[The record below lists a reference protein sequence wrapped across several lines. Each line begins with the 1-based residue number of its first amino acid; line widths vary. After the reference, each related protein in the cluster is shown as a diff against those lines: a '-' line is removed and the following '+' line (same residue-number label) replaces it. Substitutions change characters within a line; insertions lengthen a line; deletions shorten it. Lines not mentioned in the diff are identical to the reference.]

1 MLKNKNGDVAVMPAG
16 SKKLKNFSRDKLL
29 TEHIP
34 MFVMLAPFFIFF
46 LIFTILPIASSI
58 VLSFTSYDMIA
69 APKFVGID
77 NYRRMMVE
85 DATFGT
91 TVKNTLVFAIIAG
104 PLGFLFSFVLAW
116 FVNEF
121 EPKVRAVLSFMFYA
135 PSLVGNA
142 YFIWKVAFSGDSYG
156 YINSLLLSL
165 GITTEPIVW
174 LKTEAYLMPIVIIVQ
189 LWQSMGVSF
198 LSNISGLQNVSRDMY
213 EAGAIDGIRN
223 RWQELRYITLPAMG
237 PMLLFSAVMQIQSS
251 FSASTIMIEL
261 AGYPSKGNAVDTIVS
276 FMSDMATVRYELGY
290 ACAMSVVLFIMM
302 VAARLII
309 GKVLK
314 MFEK

>member
-1 MLKNKNGDVAVMPAG
+1 
-16 SKKLKNFSRDKLL
+16 
-29 TEHIP
+29 
-34 MFVMLAPFFIFF
+34 
-46 LIFTILPIASSI
+46 
-58 VLSFTSYDMIA
+58 
-69 APKFVGID
+69 
-77 NYRRMMVE
+77 MMVE

>member
-1 MLKNKNGDVAVMPAG
+1 MSKNSSAAMPAA
-16 SKKLKNFSRDKLL
+16 SKKLSSYSRDKLI

-34 MFVMLAPFFIFF
+34 MLVMLAPFLIFF
-46 LIFTILPIASSI
+46 FVFTIIPIFSSI
-58 VLSFTSYDMIA
+58 ALSFTSYDMIA
-69 APKFVGID
+69 NPKFVWLD
-77 NYRRMMVE
+77 NYRRMIVE
-85 DATFGT
+85 DATFSV
-91 TVKNTLVFAIIAG
+91 TVRNTLIFALIAG
-104 PLGFLFSFVLAW
+104 PLGLLLSFVLAW

-121 EPKVRAVLSFMFYA
+121 EPKTRAVLSFMFYA

-142 YFIWKVAFSGDSYG
+142 YFIWKVAFAGDSYG
-156 YINSLLLSL
+156 YINSFLMSF
-165 GITTEPIVW
+165 GIITEPIQY
-174 LKTEAYLMPIVIIVQ
+174 LKTEAYLMPIIIVVQ

-223 RWQELRYITLPAMG
+223 RWQELRYITLPAMQ

-261 AGYPSKGNAVDTIVS
+261 AGYPSKGYAVDSIVS
-276 FMSDMATVRYELGY
+276 LMTDMATVRYELGY

-302 VAARLII
+302 VAARLIV

>member
-1 MLKNKNGDVAVMPAG
+1 MFKNKNDNAAMPAA
-16 SKKLKNFSRDKLL
+16 SKKLSSFSRDKLV

-34 MFVMLAPFFIFF
+34 MLTMLAPFLIFF
-46 LIFTILPIASSI
+46 FVFTILPIFSSI
-58 VLSFTSYDMIA
+58 ALSFTSYDMISSA
-69 APKFVGID
+69 KFIGIE
-77 NYRRMMVE
+77 NYRRMIVE
-85 DATFGT
+85 DATFSV
-91 TVKNTLVFAIIAG
+91 TVRNTLIFAIIAG

-121 EPKVRAVLSFMFYA
+121 TPKVRAVLSFMFYA

-156 YINSLLLSL
+156 YINSFLLSL
-165 GITTEPIVW
+165 GIITQPIVW
-174 LKTEAYLMPIVIIVQ
+174 LKTEAYLMTIVIVVQ

-223 RWQELRYITLPAMG
+223 RWQELRYITLPAMQ

-276 FMSDMATVRYELGY
+276 LMTDMATVRYELGY

-302 VAARLII
+302 VTARLLV
-309 GKVLK
+309 GKILK

>member
-1 MLKNKNGDVAVMPAG
+1 MFKNKNDKASMPEA
-16 SKKLKNFSRDKLL
+16 SRKLSSFSRDKLL

-34 MFVMLAPFFIFF
+34 MLTMLAPFLIFF
-46 LIFTILPIASSI
+46 FMFTIIPIFASI
-58 VLSFTSYDMIA
+58 GLSFTSYDMISNA
-69 APKFVGID
+69 KFIGIE
-77 NYRRMMVE
+77 NYRRMIVE
-85 DATFGT
+85 DTTFSV
-91 TVKNTLVFAIIAG
+91 TVRNTLIFAIIAG
-104 PLGFLFSFVLAW
+104 PLGFLLSFVLAW

-121 EPKVRAVLSFMFYA
+121 TPKVRAFLSFMFYA

-156 YINSLLLSL
+156 YINSFLLSL
-165 GITTEPIVW
+165 GIITQPIVW
-174 LKTEAYLMPIVIIVQ
+174 LKTEAYLMTIVIIVQ

-223 RWQELRYITLPAMG
+223 RWQELRYITLPAMQ

-276 FMSDMATVRYELGY
+276 LMTDMATVRYELGY
-290 ACAMSVVLFIMM
+290 ACAMSVVLFVMM
-302 VAARLII
+302 VAARLLV
-309 GKVLK
+309 GKLLK

>member
-1 MLKNKNGDVAVMPAG
+1 MFKNKNKQAMPEA
-16 SKKLKNFSRDKLL
+16 SKKLSSFSRDKLL

-34 MFVMLAPFFIFF
+34 MLTMLAPFLLFF
-46 LIFTILPIASSI
+46 FVFTILPIFSSI
-58 VLSFTSYDMIA
+58 ALSFTSYDMISN
-69 APKFVGID
+69 PKFIWID
-77 NYRRMMVE
+77 NYRRMIVE
-85 DATFGT
+85 DTTFSV
-91 TVKNTLVFAIIAG
+91 TVRNTLIFAIIAG

-121 EPKVRAVLSFMFYA
+121 TPKVRAFLSFMFYA

-156 YINSLLLSL
+156 YINSFLLSL
-165 GITTEPIVW
+165 GIITQPIVW
-174 LKTEAYLMPIVIIVQ
+174 LKTEAYLMTIVIVVQ

-223 RWQELRYITLPAMG
+223 RWQELRYITLPAMQ

-276 FMSDMATVRYELGY
+276 LMTDMATVRYELGY
-290 ACAMSVVLFIMM
+290 ACAMSVVLFVMM
-302 VAARLII
+302 VAARLIV

>member
-1 MLKNKNGDVAVMPAG
+1 MFKSKNNQGMPAA
-16 SKKLKNFSRDKLL
+16 SRKLSSFSRDKLVK
-29 TEHIP
+29 EHIP
-34 MFVMLAPFFIFF
+34 MLTMLAPFLIFF
-46 LIFTILPIASSI
+46 FVFTIIPIFASI
-58 VLSFTSYDMIA
+58 ALSFTSYDMISSA
-69 APKFVGID
+69 KFIGID
-77 NYRRMMVE
+77 NYRRMIVE
-85 DATFGT
+85 DSTFSV
-91 TVKNTLVFAIIAG
+91 TVRNTLIFAIIAG
-104 PLGFLFSFVLAW
+104 PLGFLLSFVLAW

-121 EPKVRAVLSFMFYA
+121 TPKVRALLSFMFYA

-156 YINSLLLSL
+156 YINSFLLSL
-165 GITTEPIVW
+165 GIITDPIVW
-174 LKTEAYLMPIVIIVQ
+174 LKTESYLMTIVIIVQ

-223 RWQELRYITLPAMG
+223 RWQELRYITLPAMQ

-251 FSASTIMIEL
+251 FSASTLMIEL

-276 FMSDMATVRYELGY
+276 LMTDMATVRYELGY

-302 VAARLII
+302 VSARLIV

>member
-1 MLKNKNGDVAVMPAG
+1 MFKNKNGDAAVMPAA
-16 SKKLKNFSRDKLL
+16 SKKLRNYSRDKML

-34 MFVMLAPFFIFF
+34 MLIMLAPFLIFF
-46 LIFTILPIASSI
+46 FVFTIIPIFASI
-58 VLSFTSYDMIA
+58 ALSFTSYDMISS
-69 APKFVGID
+69 PKFIWID
-77 NYRRMMVE
+77 NYRRMIVE
-85 DATFGT
+85 DTTFST
-91 TVKNTLVFAIIAG
+91 TVRNTLTFAIIAG
-104 PLGFLFSFVLAW
+104 PLGFLLSFVLAW

-121 EPKVRAVLSFMFYA
+121 TPKVRAFLSFMFYA

-156 YINSLLLSL
+156 YINSFLISI
-165 GITTEPIVW
+165 GVIAEPIVW
-174 LKTEAYLMPIVIIVQ
+174 LKTEAYLMPIVIVVQ

-223 RWQELRYITLPAMG
+223 RWQELRYITLPAMQ
-237 PMLLFSAVMQIQSS
+237 PMLLFSAVMQIQAS

-261 AGYPSKGNAVDTIVS
+261 AGYPSKNMAVDSIVS
-276 FMSDMATVRYELGY
+276 LMTDMATVRYELGY

-302 VAARLII
+302 VAARLLV
-309 GKVLK
+309 GKLLK
-314 MFEK
+314 LFEK